1 MIDRNA
7 VVTGASGALGAAI
20 AKALS
25 VSGYNVWLLGRSLE
39 RLENTRKHVG
49 DRALGVVT
57 CDVADPENVQHAVKS
72 ILEKGPVHVLVNNA
86 GIVKDDVC
94 MRMSEEAWD
103 AVLNTNLK
111 GAFLLSKGFIRSMMR
126 EKFGRIINVTS
137 ISSDAGN
144 AGQCNYAA
152 SKAGLVGMTKALAVE
167 VGRKGVTVNCVS
179 PGFIDSDMTAVLTE
193 EQREIWIARTPVG
206 RIGRPE
212 EIGHAVAFLAS
223 EGASY
228 ITGHVLCV
236 NGGAY
241 CA

>member
-1 MIDRNA
+1 MMGRNA

-20 AKALS
+20 SEALAA
-25 VSGYNVWLLGRSLE
+25 SGYKVWLVGRSVE
-39 RLENTRKHVG
+39 RLEKTRERIG
-49 DRALGVVT
+49 DQALGVVT
-57 CDVADPENVQHAVKS
+57 CDISDPECIQGTVKS
-72 ILEKGPVHVLVNNA
+72 LLEKGPVHVLVNNA

-94 MRMSEEAWD
+94 MRMSEGAWD
-103 AVLNTNLK
+103 DVLNTNLK
-111 GAFLLSKGFIRSMMR
+111 GAFLLSKGFVRSMMR
-126 EKFGRIINVTS
+126 EGFGRIINITS
-137 ISSDAGN
+137 IVGDAGN
-144 AGQCNYAA
+144 PGQCNYAA
-152 SKAGLVGMTKALAVE
+152 SKAGLVGMSKALALE

-179 PGFIDSDMTAVLTE
+179 PGFIESDMTAALSDEVRAL
-193 EQREIWIARTPVG
+193 WIGRIPVG

-212 EIGHAVAFLAS
+212 EIGHTVAFLAS